1 MQVMPLSASGIF
13 SKIFLKNENFI
24 RSRSYIKRKDKS
36 KTQKMK
42 YLRLRLLL
50 EKLKSGKREYF
61 DEFYGLTKMAVY
73 YLVKKYLFDDFAVED
88 VMQEAD
94 ISFLYSLDK
103 VIGNPLPY
111 LLQIAK
117 NKALDYLRKD
127 SKTDKSVQAEDLN
140 IGKADEYES
149 EFPLLQEC
157 RKRLDEE
164 EFFILENTVIF
175 GYTRVDV
182 AKMLD
187 KPVSTVNRK
196 YNAILSKIK
205 KFHKE
210 AYK

>member
-1 MQVMPLSASGIF
+1 
-13 SKIFLKNENFI
+13 
-24 RSRSYIKRKDKS
+24 
-36 KTQKMK
+36 
-42 YLRLRLLL
+42 
-50 EKLKSGKREYF
+50 
-61 DEFYGLTKMAVY
+61 
-73 YLVKKYLFDDFAVED
+73 
-88 VMQEAD
+88 MQEAY

>member
-1 MQVMPLSASGIF
+1 
-13 SKIFLKNENFI
+13 
-24 RSRSYIKRKDKS
+24 
-36 KTQKMK
+36 MK

-61 DEFYGLTKMAVY
+61 DEFYGLTKMSVY

-88 VMQEAD
+88 VMQEAY

-111 LLQIAK
+111 LIQIAK
-117 NKALDYLRKD
+117 NKALDHLRKD

-149 EFPLLQEC
+149 EFPLLHEC